1 MERRSV
7 IKSAGLGFLALSG
20 LGYLRASATSGTS
33 KSIKDP
39 WKINVFSKHLHW
51 VDYDRMAQIA
61 SEVGFD
67 GVDLTVRPNGHVEP
81 KNVEIDLPKAAEIV
95 RKHGI
100 EIGMITTAISSAD
113 DPNTEKIL
121 KTASGLGIKVYR
133 TGWFNYDFSISIP
146 ENIKKFGVELKKIG
160 ELNAKYNI
168 MGDYQNHAGTSGGSP
183 VWDLQQILEGANSD
197 WIGVQ
202 YDIRHAMVEGLKSWP
217 LGLRLLARKIHS
229 IDIKDFEYI
238 KTNKGWDIVNVPLG
252 KGAVDFKSYFQL
264 LNEIQV
270 RVPISIHLEY
280 QLGGAE
286 HGRKE
291 LTIAGEKVVEAMKK
305 DLKYLKSV
313 L

>member
-1 MERRSV
+1 
-7 IKSAGLGFLALSG
+7 LALSG
-20 LGYLRASATSGTS
+20 LGHLRANASSGTS
-33 KSIKDP
+33 KSIKEP

-51 VDYDRMAQIA
+51 ADYDRMAQIA
-61 SEVGFD
+61 AEVGFD

-81 KNVEIDLPKAAEIV
+81 KNVEIDLPKVAEIV
-95 RKHGI
+95 RKYGI
-100 EIGMITTAISSAD
+100 EIGMMTTAISSAD

-121 KTASGLGIKVYR
+121 KTASDLGIKVYR

-146 ENIKKFGVELKKIG
+146 DNIKKFGVELKKLG

-183 VWDLQQILEGANSD
+183 VWDLHQILEEADSD

-217 LGLRLLARKIHS
+217 LGLRLLASKIHS

-252 KGAVDFKSYFQL
+252 EGAVDFKSYFQL
-264 LNEIQV
+264 LNEIHV
-270 RVPISIHLEY
+270 RGPISIHLEY

-286 HGRKE
+286 HGSKE
-291 LTIAGEKVVEAMKK
+291 LSISGEKVIEAMKK